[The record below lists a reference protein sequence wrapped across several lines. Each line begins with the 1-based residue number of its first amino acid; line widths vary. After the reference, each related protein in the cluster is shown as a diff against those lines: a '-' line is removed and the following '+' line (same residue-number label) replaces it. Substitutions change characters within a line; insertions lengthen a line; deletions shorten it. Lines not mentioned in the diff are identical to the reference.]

1 MALTMISGNATNV
14 NFGSDFTYAATSNHG
29 PVPIKNQIVSLRV
42 DQKPIHFRTR
52 SLPSISDGDTIAAAG
67 TMKNGTLEAVALR
80 NLTSGAFYHPPTTMV
95 MVGSIALIVLG
106 IPLIAFLG
114 FGLFFIGVGAW
125 MLTKVFNIRNAVTM
139 LQSAGGGAVNPA

>member
-29 PVPIKNQIVSLRV
+29 PVPIKNQIVTLRV
-42 DQKPIHFRTR
+42 DQKPVHFRTR
-52 SLPSISDGDTIAAAG
+52 SLPSISDGDRIAAAG

-80 NLTSGAFYHPPTTMV
+80 NLTSGASYHPPTTMV
-95 MVGSIALIVLG
+95 IAGSILVIVCG

-114 FGLFFIGVGAW
+114 FGLFFIGVGVWLLMKA
-125 MLTKVFNIRNAVTM
+125 LNIRSAVSL
-139 LQSAGGGAVNPA
+139 LQTAGGGAVNPA